1 MRLPILVLQ
10 LLVASA
16 SVFNVIRFRL
26 DNLLVERG
34 AEFDRLALAGLAG
47 AALSTAAVLVLCWRV
62 TALSLPRAGLALVLI
77 GLTALSGVAPGMIES
92 RIRAGEHATREVE
105 HQQREDAFAR
115 ELAQWTAEI
124 DRRTAMAQ
132 PLEPAQAWS
141 FVDCIASAGY
151 RDQGANPPSAQALE
165 LMRRALAAG
174 LIDVNAAVQGRR
186 PADRAPRPLFLQ
198 FYAERVAPVRN
209 VLARQDW
216 EIMRLLAAGGA
227 DLALPDAAPLVADLA
242 KTVVPGPSRFVSL
255 K

>member
-26 DNLLVERG
+26 DNLLIERG
-34 AEFDRLALAGLAG
+34 AELDRLTLAGLAV
-47 AALSTAAVLVLCWRV
+47 AAMSTAAVLVLCWRV
-62 TALSLPRAGLALVLI
+62 TALTPLRAGLALVLI
-77 GLTALSGVAPGMIES
+77 GLTALSGVAPGMIET
-92 RIRAGEHATREVE
+92 RVRAVEHATREAE
-105 HQQREDAFAR
+105 QQQREDAFAR
-115 ELAQWTAEI
+115 ELAQWTADI
-124 DRRTAMAQ
+124 DRRAAAAR
-132 PLEPAQAWS
+132 PLEPEQAWS

-151 RDQGANPPSAQALE
+151 RNDGANPPSAQALE
-165 LMRRALAAG
+165 LLHRALAAG
-174 LIDVNAAVQGRR
+174 LIDVNAAVPGHRLKD
-186 PADRAPRPLFLQ
+186 PAPRPLFLQ
-198 FYAERVAPVRN
+198 FYTERVAPVRN

-216 EIMRLLAAGGA
+216 EIMRELAAGGA